1 MAVATQDIKIS
12 CHNSV
17 IKGHGAKS
25 NDGHPWRNWKITLV
39 AMDGEREVKGKLA
52 MILDH
57 VEYILHPTFEEP
69 RRVKKEEPYVLQ
81 EKGWGE
87 FDMRV
92 VLYFTDNITDPQ
104 VLLFDL
110 NFALPNYS
118 ITHSVE
124 FPNASPELVKL
135 LSRDPSSASVS
146 AILSAASTPRKGG
159 KKPAPI
165 TSDSRQAKKKPISSS
180 PHSKTAKKAKPDTKS
195 TTSSSSRKSR
205 KSSTSSSSPAPAHIT
220 TPVVATPQSP
230 VYDHPSPSDYSTH
243 SSPSLIATSTPDLH
257 PVDTEE
263 DDNDEE
269 EQEEQEE
276 AKALH
281 SRSSSDSSSNRLV
294 DHAYKIADVY
304 NLNPI
309 HHAKLD
315 KQIRDKWNI
324 PDINMMELAKRI
336 YRMSPEQTI
345 EFRNMIFDNTPET
358 IKTVT
363 DPDGSIGIDLYSLGK
378 PLLEKLWDFLADMA
392 SDDNESFTSQ
402 DHHESDLEFDSD
414 AEQGEYKSD
423 DNGHS
428 HDTDMDEPGFFQQS
442 DMESD
447 YTDTHINHKQTN
459 GYHHHPHYTHPNST
473 AADTENGYHDNSDMD
488 IQDDDDY

>member
-1 MAVATQDIKIS
+1 MAVVTQDIKIS

-39 AMDGEREVKGKLA
+39 AMDGEREVKGKLS

-110 NFALPNYS
+110 NFALASYS

-124 FPNASPELVKL
+124 FPNASTELVRL
-135 LSRDPSSASVS
+135 LSRDPSSASTS
-146 AILSAASTPRKGG
+146 TATSAASTPRKGG
-159 KKPAPI
+159 KKPAPS
-165 TSDSRQAKKKPISSS
+165 TSTNEGRQAKKKPISSS

-195 TTSSSSRKSR
+195 TTPISSKKLR
-205 KSSTSSSSPAPAHIT
+205 KSSTSSSSPAPAPAAVT
-220 TPVVATPQSP
+220 TSQSP
-230 VYDHPSPSDYSTH
+230 VYDQPSPSDYSTH
-243 SSPSLIATSTPDLH
+243 SSPSLIATTTPDLH
-257 PVDTEE
+257 PADTEE
-263 DDNDEE
+263 EE
-269 EQEEQEE
+269 T
-276 AKALH
+276 KALH
-281 SRSSSDSSSNRLV
+281 SRSSSDSSSNRIV
-294 DHAYKIADVY
+294 DHTYKIADVY
-304 NLNPI
+304 NLNSI

-315 KQIRDKWNI
+315 KRLRDKWDI

-336 YRMSPEQTI
+336 YRMSPEQTT
-345 EFRNMIFDNTPET
+345 EFGSIIFENTPEG
-358 IKTVT
+358 IKTVI
-363 DPDGSIGIDLYSLGK
+363 DPDGGIGIDLYSLGK

-414 AEQGEYKSD
+414 AELGEYKSD
-423 DNGHS
+423 DNDNNHY
-428 HDTDMDEPGFFQQS
+428 TDMDEPGFFHQS

-447 YTDTHINHKQTN
+447 YTDPHTNHRQTN
-459 GYHHHPHYTHPNST
+459 GHHHYTHP
-473 AADTENGYHDNSDMD
+473 AAATENGYHDNSDMD

>member
-1 MAVATQDIKIS
+1 MAVVTQDIKIS

-39 AMDGEREVKGKLA
+39 AMDGEREVKGKLS

-110 NFALPNYS
+110 NFALASYS

-135 LSRDPSSASVS
+135 LSRDPSSAPAS
-146 AILSAASTPRKGG
+146 AATSAASTPRKGG
-159 KKPAPI
+159 KKPAPS
-165 TSDSRQAKKKPISSS
+165 TSSSDSSRQAKKKPISSS
-180 PHSKTAKKAKPDTKS
+180 PHSKTAKKAKPEAKS
-195 TTSSSSRKSR
+195 TTLSKKSR
-205 KSSTSSSSPAPAHIT
+205 KSSTSSSSPAPASAY
-220 TPVVATPQSP
+220 VAATPQSP
-230 VYDHPSPSDYSTH
+230 IYDQPSPSGYSTH

-257 PVDTEE
+257 PVDTEAE
-263 DDNDEE
+263 EDEE
-269 EQEEQEE
+269 EEET
-276 AKALH
+276 KAIH
-281 SRSSSDSSSNRLV
+281 SRSSSDSSANRLV
-294 DHAYKIADVY
+294 DHTYKIADVY

-315 KQIRDKWNI
+315 KRLRDKWDI

-336 YRMSPEQTI
+336 YRMSPEQTT
-345 EFRNMIFDNTPET
+345 EFRSLIFENTPEG
-358 IKTVT
+358 IKTVI
-363 DPDGSIGIDLYSLGK
+363 DPG
-378 PLLEKLWDFLADMA
+378 M
-392 SDDNESFTSQ
+392 
-402 DHHESDLEFDSD
+402 
-414 AEQGEYKSD
+414 YKQ
-423 DNGHS
+423 
-428 HDTDMDEPGFFQQS
+428 PWLV
-442 DMESD
+442 
-447 YTDTHINHKQTN
+447 
-459 GYHHHPHYTHPNST
+459 
-473 AADTENGYHDNSDMD
+473 
-488 IQDDDDY
+488 